1 MTLTVTVIYVDE
13 LTGKLLDE
21 IPLQSG
27 EHLAGLEQWRST
39 VYGSPE
45 SAKLGL
51 SLLCSLKHQ
60 DVLALGSDVAKLKEE
75 VTTLLH
81 ALDNAYPYSHRLGNI
96 IRACDLA
103 IARNAAVWIS

>member
-1 MTLTVTVIYVDE
+1 MTLTVSVVYVDE

-21 IPLQSG
+21 IPLSQG
-27 EHLAGLEQWRST
+27 DDLAGPERWRNS

-45 SAKLGL
+45 STKLGL
-51 SLLCSLKHQ
+51 SLLCSLKNEDILVQ
-60 DVLALGSDVAKLKEE
+60 GSDVIALKKE
-75 VTTLLH
+75 VTILLH

-103 IARNAAVWIS
+103 IEKKAAVWIA